1 MTALSFHGILVL
13 VVMVFFLISIVKNEG
28 FEMYKSILIS
38 QKESVLLE
46 QILKDSLPNRPN
58 DSINIHIL
66 IRHINGLEA
75 QTQPNQKVNC
85 GK

>member
-1 MTALSFHGILVL
+1 
-13 VVMVFFLISIVKNEG
+13 
-28 FEMYKSILIS
+28 MYKNILIS
-38 QKESVLLE
+38 EKEGVLLT

-66 IRHINGLEA
+66 INHISGVKA
-75 QTQPNQKVNC
+75 QSQSNQKINC

>member
-1 MTALSFHGILVL
+1 
-13 VVMVFFLISIVKNEG
+13 
-28 FEMYKSILIS
+28 MYKNILIS
-38 QKESVLLE
+38 EKEGVLLT

-66 IRHINGLEA
+66 INHISGVKA

>member
-1 MTALSFHGILVL
+1 ML
-13 VVMVFFLISIVKNEG
+13 FFLISFGKNKG
-28 FEMYKSILIS
+28 FGMYKSILIS
-38 QKESVLLE
+38 EKESVLLT

-66 IRHINGLEA
+66 INHICGVKA
-75 QTQPNQKVNC
+75 QSQSNQKINC